1 MDKVAAILGRPYQH
15 KIIALALSLIGS
27 LLLFLTLDHFY
38 PLPASAFAGAH
49 PPGTVLVV
57 AHDGTPLRAW
67 RSSDGALRH
76 PTQLETL
83 SPLYLE
89 ALLRV
94 EDRWFWWHPG
104 INPWAMMRALVL
116 WVSHG
121 RIVSG
126 GSTLTM
132 QVARLLEMNTTRR
145 TAPRSMRT
153 KLRQM
158 FRALQLEWHLSKRE
172 ILVLYLNHAPMGGE
186 VQGVETA
193 TRAYLGKSAQHLS
206 HAEAALLVALPQNP
220 SRWRPD
226 REPQKAQAARDKVLQ
241 RLADLGVWSNETVVD
256 ARIERVFAPPLK
268 ARWLA
273 PLAAERLRQATPHPP
288 NGVIHSTL
296 DAGLQMRLEQ
306 ILTDRLPSLPDAV
319 SMAALVVNN
328 ETLSIEAY
336 AGSADFGDE
345 RRAAHVDMVRG
356 VRSPGSTLKPFLYGF
371 ALDEGLVHSESLLSD
386 APQNFGGYAPGNFQ
400 ASFTGPVSVSE
411 ALQRSLNV
419 PAVDLLERIG
429 PARFAALLRNAGL
442 KLRMPA
448 GAVPNLSLILGGGG
462 TTLEE
467 LVGAYTALAREGM
480 AGQPR
485 LTPDAPVQDT
495 RLMSAG
501 AAFIVRE
508 ILEHGGRPGAPF
520 RDSATRVAWKT
531 GTSFGFRDAWA
542 IGVTDRYTVGVWVGR
557 PDGTPNPG
565 FFGANTAAPL
575 VRDVLAALNPESAPA
590 LRPAPAGVVA
600 VDICW
605 PSGLSVEATPA
616 EHCLQRRKAWTLDG
630 ATPPTL
636 PERGQIT
643 GWLQTTWVD
652 THSHQRLRAGC
663 TPSDPQAKL
672 EAVQHARWP
681 VLLQPWIESD
691 MRHPIESWP
700 WHPACVPRTLGPQL
714 RISGLDPNSVI
725 RIAPNRREAV
735 LQLQALGS
743 NELVHWLLDGR
754 LVGSTQRHA
763 PPKPTTAN
771 TPATLQLRIS
781 QAGLHALTALD
792 ASGRYAQVRFT
803 LNAAAPR

>member
-1 MDKVAAILGRPYQH
+1 MWRERRFKR
-15 KIIALALSLIGS
+15 LALVLLGG
-27 LLLFLTLDHFY
+27 LLLFLAADRLY
-38 PLPASAFAGAH
+38 PLPPSAFAGAH
-49 PPGTVLVV
+49 PPGTVLVL
-57 AHDGTPLRAW
+57 ANDGTPLRAW

-76 PTQLETL
+76 PTPLEAV

-104 INPWAMMRALVL
+104 INLWAMVRALGL

-145 TAPRSMRT
+145 MAPRSVRT

-241 RLADLGVWSNETVVD
+241 RLEDLGVWSNAIVTD

-268 ARWLA
+268 ARWIA
-273 PLAAERLRQATPHPP
+273 PLAAERLRQAHPQP
-288 NGVIHSTL
+288 PKGLIHSTL
-296 DAGLQMRLEQ
+296 DAGLQIRLEQ
-306 ILTDRLPSLPDAV
+306 MLTDRLPSLPAAV

-328 ETLSIEAY
+328 DTLAMEAY
-336 AGSADFGDE
+336 AGSADFTDD

-356 VRSPGSTLKPFLYGF
+356 VRSPGSTLKPFLYAL
-371 ALDEGLVHSESLLSD
+371 ALDDGLVHSESLLSD
-386 APQNFGGYAPGNFQ
+386 APQHFGGYAPGNFQ

-419 PAVDLLERIG
+419 PAVDVLERVG
-429 PARFAALLRNAGL
+429 PERFAAVLRNAGL

-467 LVGAYTALAREGM
+467 LVGAYTALARQGM

-485 LTPDAPVQDT
+485 LTPDAPQQDT

-590 LRPAPAGVVA
+590 VRPPPAGVVA

-605 PSGLSVEATPA
+605 PTGLSAEAILP
-616 EHCLQRRKAWTLDG
+616 EHCLLRRKAWTLEG
-630 ATPPTL
+630 TTPPTL
-636 PERGQIT
+636 PERGQTT
-643 GWLQTTWVD
+643 GWIQTTWVD
-652 THSHQRLRAGC
+652 AHSRQRLRAGC
-663 TPSDPQAKL
+663 TPSDPQAKV
-672 EAVQHARWP
+672 EAISHPRWP
-681 VLLQPWIESD
+681 TLLQPWIESD
-691 MRHPIESWP
+691 MRHPVESWP
-700 WHPACVPRTLGPQL
+700 WHPACLPRTLGQQL
-714 RISGLDPNSVI
+714 RISGLDAHSVI
-725 RIAPNRREAV
+725 HIAPGRREAV
-735 LQLQALGS
+735 LPLHAVGS
-743 NELVHWLLDGR
+743 SELVHWLLDGR
-754 LVGSTQRHA
+754 LVGSTQSL
-763 PPKPTTAN
+763 PTAAQTSTQA
-771 TPATLQLRIS
+771 TPTSLPSVLRLS
-781 QAGLHALTALD
+781 LTQAGPYALTALD
-792 ASGRYAQVRFT
+792 ASGRYGQVRFVVKQHRQS
-803 LNAAAPR
+803 N